1 MSCFLSSADCINAL
15 ATYWD
20 TMANRDRFNTA
31 EQSLVRATFAANRA
45 HDGSDDFSEATT
57 AARLLIRQESGS
69 TWSAAFSLL
78 LWANVRSVEARYP
91 GDSEMSETGP
101 EYHDAEPLQIVKYW
115 IQTKQ
120 TGKIVGILNSFEYQS
135 DNCPDWQESTAFQL
149 CEQIRRFLLSEMLES
164 AGDET
169 NLSASFEA
177 PEDPRE
183 TAMIAVLSKVN
194 SRAVA

>member
-1 MSCFLSSADCINAL
+1 MSCFLSSADCLNAL

-20 TMANRDRFNTA
+20 TMANRGHRSARQTLERAMFLA
-31 EQSLVRATFAANRA
+31 ERADSGRN
-45 HDGSDDFSEATT
+45 DFT
-57 AARLLIRQESGS
+57 AAVNDASLYLRSQSGS

-78 LWANVRSVEARYP
+78 LAANVRSVEARYP
-91 GDSEMSETGP
+91 GDSEMSETGT
-101 EYHDAEPLQIVKYW
+101 EYDNAEPLQIVKYW
-115 IQTKQ
+115 IQTNQ

-135 DNCPDWQESTAFQL
+135 DNCPNWQESTAFQL

-183 TAMIAVLSKVN
+183 TAMNAVISRVN
-194 SRAVA
+194 SRAIA